1 MSSNLLKYFF
11 PSSSSEISEQ
21 EQTTIDLSSDTR
33 LDIEYKEFLP
43 EVSDTWTFVQKL
55 SNDTTQ
61 FREIY
66 DLYKYERSEEQQK
79 SYFDQLKSLDERI
92 YKLSFTI
99 HQRIQSLEKI
109 VQPALDDYR
118 NSILNHQQMNN
129 YTPAYVRIAQNQL
142 NSLKSSFKRIISK
155 HNADSIEYQNDLQ
168 QSFEHSRMLLNSSP
182 GKMLV
187 NTNDDDEEQPP
198 SVHLSQ
204 EQIFEE
210 QQLLDLQTRLES
222 IQLLKDRVRQM
233 K

>member
-66 DLYKYERSEEQQK
+66 DLYKYERSEEQQR

-182 GKMLV
+182 GKTLV
-187 NTNDDDEEQPP
+187 NTNDDEEQPP